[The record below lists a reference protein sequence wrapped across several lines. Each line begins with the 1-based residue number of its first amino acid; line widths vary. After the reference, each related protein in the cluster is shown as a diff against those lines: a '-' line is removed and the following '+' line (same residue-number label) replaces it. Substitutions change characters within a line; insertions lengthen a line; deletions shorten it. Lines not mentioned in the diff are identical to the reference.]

1 MDFKLKT
8 SAWEF
13 FHLIEAWWIGS
24 FGDKFKEPIGSTIVS
39 SKRRRPIKGNQ
50 NVSCLVDGCSAELSS
65 CREYHRRHRVCECHS
80 NAFHTPFPFFLSKSL
95 SKFSNQTQRKT
106 PVVVVRSKELRFSQQ
121 CSRFQSPQEFDE
133 EKRSCRKRLDGHN
146 RWCRRKP
153 QPQAF
158 YMTSGSFFPNH
169 HGTRLLQFS
178 GSQPYTTPT
187 ASIVPTWS
195 RDAKHHQEL
204 YCTDQQCA
212 IPNSLACIYKGVD
225 KQFPFFLVND
235 PERRFPFF
243 LVNDPE
249 RSNRVAPEVSI
260 SQRLGNDCGP
270 AQRGRDHQK
279 FFSADSN
286 SMLVLPRN
294 GGAVSSFW
302 FIKSEASTFF
312 AMRVFQLLHDD
323 LLEKE
328 ATKVLPF
335 SWK

>member
-1 MDFKLKT
+1 MT
-8 SAWEF
+8 
-13 FHLIEAWWIGS
+13 WWIGS

-80 NAFHTPFPFFLSKSL
+80 
-95 SKFSNQTQRKT
+95 KT
-106 PVVVVRSKELRFSQQ
+106 PVVVVRGKELRFCQQ
-121 CSRFQSPQEFDE
+121 CSREFDE

-146 RWCRRKP
+146 RCRRKP

-204 YCTDQQCA
+204 YCTDQLCA

-225 KQFPFFLVND
+225 K
-235 PERRFPFF
+235 RFPFF

-249 RSNRVAPEVSI
+249 GSNPVAPEVSI

-279 FFSADSN
+279 FFSADSKCAL
-286 SMLVLPRN
+286 SIFCQYFQHRLWELERSPVF
-294 GGAVSSFW
+294 GS
-302 FIKSEASTFF
+302 ASQKHQHSF
-312 AMRVFQLLHDD
+312 AMRMI
-323 LLEKE
+323 
-328 ATKVLPF
+328 
-335 SWK
+335 

>member
-1 MDFKLKT
+1 MAEKAQIKVSSAPLVEVLKSFMT
-8 SAWEF
+8 
-13 FHLIEAWWIGS
+13 WWIGS

-80 NAFHTPFPFFLSKSL
+80 
-95 SKFSNQTQRKT
+95 KT
-106 PVVVVRSKELRFSQQ
+106 PVVVVRGKELRFCQQ
-121 CSRFQSPQEFDE
+121 CSRFQSLQEFDE
-133 EKRSCRKRLDGHN
+133 EKRSYRKRLDGHN
-146 RWCRRKP
+146 RCRRKP

-204 YCTDQQCA
+204 YCTDQLCA

-225 KQFPFFLVND
+225 K
-235 PERRFPFF
+235 RFPFF

-249 RSNRVAPEVSI
+249 GSNPVAPEVSI

-279 FFSADSN
+279 FFSADSKCAL
-286 SMLVLPRN
+286 SIFCQYFQHRLWELV
-294 GGAVSSFW
+294 
-302 FIKSEASTFF
+302 
-312 AMRVFQLLHDD
+312 
-323 LLEKE
+323 
-328 ATKVLPF
+328 
-335 SWK
+335 